1 MNIKPEYHK
10 INVAA
15 TARVIRLEVV
25 VSPERSEEDVIEDL
39 CGLIEANLEVNS
51 CYEPVVLDTFLI
63 TDTEEEITKKLAQHH
78 KKG

>member
-1 MNIKPEYHK
+1 MNLKPDYHR

-25 VSPERSEEDVIEDL
+25 VSPEKSEKDL
-39 CGLIEANLEVNS
+39 VEGLCELIEGNLEVDS
-51 CYEPVVLDTFLI
+51 CYEPVILDTFLI
-63 TDTEEEITKKLAQHH
+63 TDTAQEIMQKLAQHH

>member
-1 MNIKPEYHK
+1 MNLKPDYHR

-25 VSPERSEEDVIEDL
+25 VTPEISEEDVIEELCDL
-39 CGLIEANLEVNS
+39 IRDNLEVNA

-63 TDTEEEITKKLAQHH
+63 TDTEQEITQKLSQHH